1 LRRTFKYASLLRI
14 SGALH
19 LGIFEQ
25 SAENDFFINLLE
37 INCLAVRPELVEG
50 RAAD

>member
-1 LRRTFKYASLLRI
+1 MI

-25 SAENDFFINLLE
+25 PAENDFFINLLK
-37 INCLAVRPELVEG
+37 I
-50 RAAD
+50 